1 MIDRRL
7 LSKGVAFVG
16 GYAVA
21 LIAVALA
28 IPLRVPEILAIA
40 WRPDFSWGRFWGWSS
55 QALDPSPLGY
65 LVQLPFVFLLGVT
78 RLVPRLPG
86 LLFALASCILFLRLA
101 DVVVRRRRY
110 WALLLFML
118 LPLQLAG
125 LTAATQYEMA
135 TCFVLMALIAFFDL
149 RTQPDYKRAA
159 RFALAVAACLF
170 TDRHAGL
177 PAFGT
182 VLFLLRFSGR
192 PQERRAVW
200 FGLGACIVG
209 VGAYAPFYFW
219 AHERANP
226 FWLTEPGISASSF
239 AEMTLM
245 DWLVAAGL
253 LLIVCGIF
261 AGLFVSFRL
270 PVTQVTRRLSL
281 FCLVGSVFIPVTF
294 AIAYST
300 YVYLPIAPH
309 DLLYV
314 APAAVIL
321 FVSVLDWLALQE
333 RSLQAP
339 TAAAGIILLAL
350 CALADVRFVGSTN
363 SNLAL
368 ESRYVGPQLHGDS
381 CVVFVSERY
390 SKALFLVFHPELAKE
405 ECSTSFHHRIVLAS
419 QPYVRPDQQAN
430 AESYF
435 RGLSF
440 AEVRR
445 IWSGGGEIVVMES
458 K

>member
-1 MIDRRL
+1 MTDRRP
-7 LSKGVAFVG
+7 SKDVAYVG

-21 LIAVALA
+21 LLTVAVA
-28 IPLRVPEILAIA
+28 IPLRVPEILAIG
-40 WRPDFSWGRFWGWSS
+40 WRPDFTWGRFWDWSS

-65 LVQLPFVFLLGVT
+65 LVQLPFVLLFGAT
-78 RLVPRLPG
+78 RLAVRLPG

-101 DVVVRRRRY
+101 DIVVRKRRY

-118 LPLQLAG
+118 LPLQMAG

-135 TCFVLMALIAFFDL
+135 TCFVLLGLIWFFDL
-149 RTQPDYKRAA
+149 RVRPGYKRAA
-159 RFALAVAACLF
+159 LFALAVAACLF
-170 TDRHAGL
+170 ADRHAGL
-177 PAFGT
+177 PAFGA

-192 PQERRAVW
+192 PQERNAVW
-200 FGLGACIVG
+200 FALGACMVA
-209 VGAYAPFYFW
+209 VAAYAPFYLW

-226 FWLTEPGISASSF
+226 FWLTEPGISATTF
-239 AEMTLM
+239 AEMTPM
-245 DWLVAAGL
+245 DWVLASGL
-253 LLIVCGIF
+253 LLMVCGIF

-270 PVTQVTRRLSL
+270 PIAQVTRRLSL
-281 FCLVGSVFIPVTF
+281 FCLFGSVFIPVAF
-294 AIAYST
+294 AIAYSIYT
-300 YVYLPIAPH
+300 YLPVAPH

-321 FVSVLDWLALQE
+321 FIAALDWLALQDPL
-333 RSLQAP
+333 LQTP
-339 TAAAGIILLAL
+339 MAAIGITVLAL
-350 CALADVRFVGSTN
+350 CALTDVRFVATGN

-381 CVVFVSERY
+381 CIVFVSERY

-405 ECSTSFHHRIVLAS
+405 ECSTFFHHRIVLVS
-419 QPYVRPDQQAN
+419 QPYVRPDQQAD

-435 RGLSF
+435 RALSF

-445 IWSGGGEIVVMES
+445 IRSGGGEIVVMES